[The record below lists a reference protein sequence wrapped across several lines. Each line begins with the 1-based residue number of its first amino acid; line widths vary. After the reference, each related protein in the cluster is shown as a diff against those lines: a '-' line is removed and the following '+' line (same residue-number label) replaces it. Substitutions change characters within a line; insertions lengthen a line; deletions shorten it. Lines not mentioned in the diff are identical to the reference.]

1 MKEGLIK
8 YAKRLKALSIKSR
21 MDLTI
26 HFIPDN
32 DFMFLAANP
41 AARKVILVAINQLTR
56 DEKDLRAYFI
66 NLRRWDWAE
75 KEGFTEKDLLG
86 KLGDQVFKEIELNKI
101 IEALS
106 Q

>member
-1 MKEGLIK
+1 MKDLIK
-8 YAKRLKALSIKSR
+8 YAKRLKALGLKR
-21 MDLTI
+21 DMDLNV

-41 AARKVILVAINQLTR
+41 ATRKVVLVAINQLTQ

-86 KLGDQVFKEIELNKI
+86 KLGNQVFKEIKLNEI
-101 IEALS
+101 IETLL

>member
-1 MKEGLIK
+1 MKDLIK
-8 YAKRLKALSIKSR
+8 YAKRLKALGLKSD
-21 MDLTI
+21 MNLNV

-41 AARKVILVAINQLTR
+41 AARKVVLIAINQLTQ
-56 DEKDLRAYFI
+56 DKKDLRAYFI

-86 KLGDQVFKEIELNKI
+86 KLGNQVFKEIELNEI
-101 IEALS
+101 IETLL